1 MPWTH
6 SRRDHKGLG
15 SQLVTL
21 PVRAVLKVDGVRIL
35 ERGLG
40 IDKINTYLLQ
50 LLLVSEIDPL
60 NVILDVGPQG
70 LPVVL
75 KWVALLP
82 PAIVLGHLNALFD
95 LGGYVEELFRNTTY
109 IDACAAEAPS

>member
-1 MPWTH
+1 MPLLPVFELH
-6 SRRDHKGLG
+6 SVWILKLG
-15 SQLVTL
+15 SGFDE
-21 PVRAVLKVDGVRIL
+21 VDP
-35 ERGLG
+35 
-40 IDKINTYLLQ
+40 DLLQ
-50 LLLVSEIDPL
+50 LLFVSEIDPL
-60 NVILDVGPQG
+60 DVILNVGPQG

>member
-1 MPWTH
+1 MPLLPIFELH
-6 SRRDHKGLG
+6 S
-15 SQLVTL
+15 VW
-21 PVRAVLKVDGVRIL
+21 IL
-35 ERGLG
+35 ELG
-40 IDKINTYLLQ
+40 PGFDEVDPDLLQ

-82 PAIVLGHLNALFD
+82 PAIILGHLNAFFD

>member
-1 MPWTH
+1 MPLLPIFELH
-6 SRRDHKGLG
+6 S
-15 SQLVTL
+15 VW
-21 PVRAVLKVDGVRIL
+21 IL
-35 ERGLG
+35 ELG
-40 IDKINTYLLQ
+40 PGFDVVDPDLLQ

-82 PAIVLGHLNALFD
+82 PAIILGHLNAFFD
-95 LGGYVEELFRNTTY
+95 LGGYVEELFWNTTY
-109 IDACAAEAPS
+109 IHACAAEAPS